1 MQWDYYRVM
10 AIMNEVVFAIVKCM
24 LLKKKKCPKEK
35 QEYEQDPCVESI
47 CCHNGVVSSSC
58 PGSGHS

>member
-1 MQWDYYRVM
+1 MQWDYYHVM
-10 AIMNEVVFAIVKCM
+10 AIMNEVVFAVKCM
-24 LLKKKKCPKEK
+24 LLKIKMPNGET
-35 QEYEQDPCVESI
+35 EYEQDPCVESI